1 MDSFDRDL
9 VAVLQQEGRIANV
22 QLAERVHLSESA
34 CLRRV
39 RTLESQGVIQG
50 YSARVDPQKVGLSGI
65 VFVSITLER
74 QDQDELR
81 VFEEAVRALPE
92 VMDCYLMTGEFDYL
106 LRVVVADTE
115 DFERIHSQQLTRLP
129 GVARVH
135 SSFALRTVQKSAAL
149 PIRQLD
155 P

>member
-106 LRVVVADTE
+106 LQIGRASCRERV
-115 DFERIHSQQLTRLP
+115 
-129 GVARVH
+129 
-135 SSFALRTVQKSAAL
+135 
-149 PIRQLD
+149 
-155 P
+155 

>member
-1 MDSFDRDL
+1 MDSFDRAL
-9 VAVLQQEGRIANV
+9 LAVLQLEGRIANV

-39 RTLESQGVIQG
+39 RALEKEGTIQG
-50 YSARVDPQKVGLSGI
+50 YSARVDPQKAGLSGI
-65 VFVSITLER
+65 VFVNITLER

-81 VFEEAVRALPE
+81 IFEDAVRALPE

-115 DFERIHSQQLTRLP
+115 DFERIHSQHLTRLP

-149 PIRQLD
+149 PIRQLE

>member
-1 MDSFDRDL
+1 VDSFDRDL

>member
-106 LRVVVADTE
+106 LRVVVADTQ

-149 PIRQLD
+149 PIRKLD

>member
-74 QDQDELR
+74 QDEDELR

>member
-1 MDSFDRDL
+1 MDSFDRKL
-9 VAVLQQEGRIANV
+9 LAVLQHEGRIANV

-50 YSARVDPQKVGLSGI
+50 YSARVDPQRVGLSGI

-92 VMDCYLMTGEFDYL
+92 VVDCYLMTGEFDYL

>member
-106 LRVVVADTE
+106 LRVVVADTQ

-135 SSFALRTVQKSAAL
+135 SSFALRTVQKSAAP

>member
-9 VAVLQQEGRIANV
+9 VAVLQQEGRVANV